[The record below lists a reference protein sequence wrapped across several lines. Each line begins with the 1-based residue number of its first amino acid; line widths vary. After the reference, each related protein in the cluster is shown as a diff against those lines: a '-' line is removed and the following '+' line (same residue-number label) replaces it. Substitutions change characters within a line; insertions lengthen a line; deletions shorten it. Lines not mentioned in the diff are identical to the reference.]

1 MNMKLKG
8 LTAAL
13 TGDRHTG
20 KCTADGRLFISFR
33 DRTHESPTPGDWVA
47 WIGTYDDIV
56 NGREGQYRV
65 RLMDNTKGADCAY
78 PPVEMLPDD
87 TIVTTTYGHWTNG
100 ESPYIVSVRLK
111 LSELDTMVTKGEVL
125 K

>member
-47 WIGTYDDIV
+47 WVGTYDDIV